1 MGIIELDNGYY
12 IELIEDGK
20 CKDDRIQNIQTIKL
34 RESRNKG
41 CLLLYI
47 DFREFDKDRYKK
59 ILRKLLH
66 IKKMVKF
73 LKINIG
79 VNQDSKIK
87 IGYINNYDEN
97 NQYHQ

>member
-20 CKDDRIQNIQTIKL
+20 CKDDRIQNIQTIIL

-47 DFREFDKDRYKK
+47 DFREFDKAW
-59 ILRKLLH
+59 
-66 IKKMVKF
+66 
-73 LKINIG
+73 
-79 VNQDSKIK
+79 
-87 IGYINNYDEN
+87 
-97 NQYHQ
+97 

>member
-1 MGIIELDNGYY
+1 MAKIKLYNNYY

-59 ILRKLLH
+59 IL
-66 IKKMVKF
+66 KKTTSYKKDGKVP
-73 LKINIG
+73 
-79 VNQDSKIK
+79 
-87 IGYINNYDEN
+87 
-97 NQYHQ
+97 